1 MICTSI
7 VQGQAVKKKKLF
19 RMLVEKTSS
28 SGGTD
33 SHNREFL
40 LNTPNAT
47 CAMKLWVLPPRSA
60 TSSDVT
66 FTTNRPVIHFS
77 GPRCP
82 HLNTKRPDWKI
93 PNILVG
99 FTMLWLCAAFPQFV
113 WLAVLA
119 CILSCFSHVRLFA
132 VTLDSLQP
140 HGI

>member
-1 MICTSI
+1 MGLGSI
-7 VQGQAVKKKKLF
+7 PDGGTEIPQVVRGRQSKKKLF

-47 CAMKLWVLPPRSA
+47 HAMKLWVLPPRSA

-93 PNILVG
+93 PNIFLALRCCGSVLPSPILFG
-99 FTMLWLCAAFPQFV
+99 WLCVSAF
-113 WLAVLA
+113 
-119 CILSCFSHVRLFA
+119 
-132 VTLDSLQP
+132 
-140 HGI
+140 